1 MNKWKKCKLEDI
13 CNYVNCRTTNV
24 DNYISTEN
32 MLPNKGG
39 ISSSSIIPT
48 GTVTE
53 YKKEDILISNI
64 RPYFQKIWHATKN
77 GGCSNDV
84 LCVRATEMA
93 DNKYLY
99 YLLSQQSFFDYVM
112 TGAKG
117 CKMPR
122 GDKKQIMQW
131 EICLPPFE
139 EQKRIAGIL
148 SALDDKIE
156 LNRCINENLEQQA
169 QALFKHWF
177 VDFEFP
183 NAEGKPYKS
192 AGGNLVDSELGVIPE
207 KWNVGQLSDICE
219 IVGGGTPSKSQKEY
233 FTPKAIAWITPKD
246 LSNTKYKFISKG
258 ETDISK
264 LGYNNSSAKLMPRG
278 SVLFSS
284 RAPIGYVAIAQN
296 SLCTNQG
303 FKSAIPTIA
312 GTAYLYYYLK
322 EHTPEIESKASGS
335 TFKEASGSLMKSLST
350 VIPPQKVLNDF
361 EHLIQPIFDKQEQN
375 ENENKRLVELRDT
388 LLPKL
393 MNGEIYL

>member
-1 MNKWKKCKLEDI
+1 
-13 CNYVNCRTTNV
+13 
-24 DNYISTEN
+24 
-32 MLPNKGG
+32 MLPNLNEQKK
-39 ISSSSIIPT
+39 ISS
-48 GTVTE
+48 
-53 YKKEDILISNI
+53 ILRS
-64 RPYFQKIWHATKN
+64 
-77 GGCSNDV
+77 
-84 LCVRATEMA
+84 
-93 DNKYLY
+93 
-99 YLLSQQSFFDYVM
+99 
-112 TGAKG
+112 
-117 CKMPR
+117 
-122 GDKKQIMQW
+122 
-131 EICLPPFE
+131 
-139 EQKRIAGIL
+139 
-148 SALDDKIE
+148 LDDKIE
-156 LNRCINENLEQQA
+156 LNHRINEKLEQQA

-192 AGGNLVDSELGVIPE
+192 AGGKLVDSELGAIPE
-207 KWNVGQLSDICE
+207 RWKVGQLADICE

-233 FTPKAIAWITPKD
+233 FTPKTIAWITPKD

-258 ETDISK
+258 ETEISK

-350 VIPPQKVLNDF
+350 IIPPQQVLNAF